1 MRSPTAALSLGLF
14 CALAL
19 ASLAPPANAATRY
32 VNVNL
37 QSGANDGSSWDN
49 AYRGVNGVALA
60 LVAST
65 SGDQVWVAA
74 GTYKPTTAT
83 TRTAYHTLKTG
94 VAVYG
99 GFVGD
104 EATLEERDIVAYE
117 TILSGDLLG
126 NDTPTSGYTEN
137 SYHVIYCVG
146 TTTSGTVDGFTIK
159 GGYANSATSNQ
170 DKGGAVL
177 ILSGSAPTFRDCRF
191 ERNRCTF
198 GGGVG
203 YVNASSPTFER
214 CTFADNTGGGYGGG
228 FDMSTSVNATFNN
241 CQFLRNSAARAG
253 AVEAYSG
260 TQFKATNC
268 IFVGNTCSN
277 SGANAGGAV
286 WSGVSS
292 TSTLRNCTFSANQC
306 TGGTAGGGFLNAGG
320 TSSVINCIFWAN
332 TGSTG
337 STVSNQITN
346 SGGTTA
352 ATYSTIQ
359 NGYTG
364 TGNTSVDPLFVDAVG
379 GNHRLQDN
387 SPSIDAGANSGAGTG
402 NTVDLDGNPRFVD
415 HPGVV
420 DTGIGTAPIVDRG
433 AYESQVAASPCSGDS
448 NADGLVDA
456 VDLANVLA
464 GWGAS
469 GGNGDVNA
477 DGTIDGVDLALVLGG
492 WGACP

>member
-1 MRSPTAALSLGLF
+1 MRNLFAVLCSGTAI
-14 CALAL
+14 ALAAPV
-19 ASLAPPANAATRY
+19 ASAAVRF

-37 QSGANDGSSWDN
+37 QTGANDGTSWEN
-49 AYRGVNGVALA
+49 AYSGANGVALA
-60 LVAST
+60 LAAST
-65 SGDQVWVAA
+65 SGDQIWVAA

-94 VAVYG
+94 VAIYG
-99 GFVGD
+99 GFAGGEGSLD
-104 EATLEERDIVAYE
+104 ERDIVANT

-137 SYHVIYCVG
+137 SYHVLYCVG
-146 TTTSGTVDGFTIK
+146 TATSGTVDGCTIK
-159 GGYANSATSNQ
+159 GGYANSSASNQ

-177 ILSGSAPTFRDCRF
+177 ILSGSSPTFRDCRF

-214 CTFADNTGGGYGGG
+214 CTFADNVGGGYGGG

-241 CQFLRNSAARAG
+241 CQFLRNSASRAG
-253 AVEAYSG
+253 AVEAYNA

-268 IFVGNTCSN
+268 LFLGNICSG
-277 SGANAGGAV
+277 SGTNAGGAI

-292 TSTLRNCTFSANQC
+292 TTTLKNCTIVANRC
-306 TGGTAGGGFLNAGG
+306 TGGTTGGGFLNAGG
-320 TSSVINCIFWAN
+320 TSSVSNCIVWGN
-332 TGSTG
+332 TGSSSSPTN
-337 STVSNQITN
+337 NQITN
-346 SGGTTA
+346 SGGSTV
-352 ATYSTIQ
+352 ATYSTVQ
-359 NGYTG
+359 LGYTG
-364 TGNTSVDPLFVDAVG
+364 SGNTAVDPLFMDAA
-379 GNHRLQDN
+379 NSDYRLQDM

-402 NTVDLDGNPRFVD
+402 NTMDLDGNPRFVD
-415 HPGVV
+415 NPGVV
-420 DTGIGTAPIVDRG
+420 DTGIGSAPIVDRG
-433 AYESQVAASPCSGDS
+433 AFESQLAAAPCTGDS

-464 GWGAS
+464 AWGATGGS
-469 GGNGDVNA
+469 GDLNA

-492 WGACP
+492 WGPCA